1 MNTDVIRPGKIFYLV
16 SGAVFVIGIILFVV
30 LLLTGITSTVN
41 RLDNRIVVPGTQT
54 IELKETGKYSI
65 YFEYRSVLDGKVYET
80 ESIVGLMCSL
90 KNTETGESINLSNSI
105 VNSNYSISGRQGK
118 SIFDFD
124 IDKPGKYEFKA
135 WYKSERGEEAVLAIG
150 KGFSGSLF
158 RTILLCIG
166 VLIISLGASV
176 TIFVVTLVRRNRAKK
191 SIQMNNL
198 L

>member
-1 MNTDVIRPGKIFYLV
+1 MDTEVIKPGKVFYLV

-30 LLLTGITSTVN
+30 LLLTGITSSVN
-41 RLDNRIVVPGTQT
+41 RLDTRIVVPGTQT

-90 KNTETGESINLSNSI
+90 KSTETGQSVNLSNSI
-105 VNSNYSISGRQGK
+105 INSNYSISGRQGK

-124 IDKPGKYEFKA
+124 INKPGKYEFKA

-150 KGFSGSLF
+150 KGFGGSLV

-166 VLIISLGASV
+166 VLIISLGASIA
-176 TIFVVTLVRRNRAKK
+176 IFVVTLVRRNRAKK

-198 L
+198 M

>member
-1 MNTDVIRPGKIFYLV
+1 MDTEVIKPGKVFYLV

-30 LLLTGITSTVN
+30 LLLTGITSSVN
-41 RLDNRIVVPGTQT
+41 RLDTRIVVPGTQT

-90 KNTETGESINLSNSI
+90 KNTETGQSVNLSNSI
-105 VNSNYSISGRQGK
+105 INSNYSISGRQGK

-124 IDKPGKYEFKA
+124 INKPGKYEFKA

-150 KGFSGSLF
+150 KGFGGSLV

-166 VLIISLGASV
+166 VLIISLGASIA
-176 TIFVVTLVRRNRAKK
+176 IFVVTLVRRNRAKK

-198 L
+198 M

>member
-1 MNTDVIRPGKIFYLV
+1 MDTEVIKPGKVLYLI

-41 RLDNRIVVPGTQT
+41 RLDTRVVVPGTNT

-65 YFEYRSVLDGKVYET
+65 YFEYRSVLDEKVYET

-90 KNTETGESINLSNSI
+90 KNTETGESVNLSNSI

-150 KGFSGSLF
+150 KGFSGSLV

-166 VLIISLGASV
+166 VLIISLGASI
-176 TIFVVTLVRRNRAKK
+176 TIFVVTLIRRNRAKK
-191 SIQMNNL
+191 SAMMNNL

>member
-1 MNTDVIRPGKIFYLV
+1 MNTEVIRPGKVFYLI
-16 SGAVFVIGIILFVV
+16 SGAVFIIGIILFVV

-41 RLDNRIVVPGTQT
+41 RLDTRIVVPGTNT

-90 KNTETGESINLSNSI
+90 KNTETGESVNLSNSI
-105 VNSNYSISGRQGK
+105 ANSNYSISGRQGK

-150 KGFSGSLF
+150 KGFGGSLV

-166 VLIISLGASV
+166 ALIISLGASI

-191 SIQMNNL
+191 SMQMNNL